1 MKRGKMKIAVIGGGR
16 IGQSVRMLLSRNGK
30 QVFVWDM
37 DLEKP
42 HVHHSLSE
50 TVRGASV
57 VFICV
62 PSWGLRS
69 ALRSMKPF
77 LAKGAVLAVFT
88 KGIEKGTKK
97 FAHEVIRD
105 ECPKNPVAL
114 IGGPFLAEELDREL
128 YGVAVIGTPNRAV
141 FLKVKKLFFGTPA
154 RFAHVSDIKSIALAG
169 VLKNLYALGLGIAD
183 GLGWGANAK
192 GWLAAQFIDEM
203 SRTGAL
209 LGAKP
214 QAMGAAAV
222 SDLIASGFSPHS
234 RNRRS
239 GEEILKWDP
248 KSIASESIASYPSAA
263 ALLGK
268 RMKRLPYLAALS
280 GIVLRRKDA
289 HVVFKRF
296 LEHAG

>member
-1 MKRGKMKIAVIGGGR
+1 MKRGRTKAAIIGGGR
-16 IGQSVRMLLSRNGK
+16 IGQSVRMLLSRNGR
-30 QVFVWDM
+30 QVFVWDRDM
-37 DLEKP
+37 EKP

-50 TVRGASV
+50 AVRGASV

-77 LAKGAVLAVFT
+77 LSKGAALAAFT
-88 KGIEKGTKK
+88 KGIERGTRK

-128 YGVAVIGTPNRAV
+128 YGVAVIGTPNRGV
-141 FLKVKKLFFGTPA
+141 FLKIKKLFSGTPA
-154 RFAHVSDIKSIALAG
+154 RLAYEKDIKSIALAG
-169 VLKNLYALGLGIAD
+169 VMKNLYALGLGIAD

-203 SRTGAL
+203 PRTGAL

-214 QAMGAAAV
+214 QAMGAAV

-248 KSIASESIASYPSAA
+248 KSIKSESIASYPSAV
-263 ALLGK
+263 ALLGGK
-268 RMKRLPYLAALS
+268 MKRLPYLSALS
-280 GIVLRRKDA
+280 GIVLKRKDA

-296 LEHAG
+296 LE